1 MLVSTDTPLSFMAS
15 EDTDTDRR
23 IIIKGWVVTVSQL
36 VFVRQVLTLTRDS
49 RPKSKVAKFGVR
61 HEAALRIT
69 ALLTAALSLITY
81 YR

>member
-1 MLVSTDTPLSFMAS
+1 MAS

-23 IIIKGWVVTVSQL
+23 IIIKGWAVTVSQL

-61 HEAALRIT
+61 HEEAALRIT